1 MRSVNIDH
9 NTVRS
14 WEFNDDAIDMST
26 CYSDMVDSLY
36 AVIKCRVIRAGTII
50 LWYSTSRRTKV
61 KSRLH
66 TMIERSVGR
75 STNTNPKHL
84 GVYLVY
90 SYCIVVI
97 LSTSVGECSVLFCI
111 YDSSHMIEIHCH
123 WLCMS
128 THRPYNVFRLRS
140 TPYTRPNSAANHAP
154 NPTLMTTK
162 TLIIS
167 SLSHH
172 GNSIRSGCS
181 MVTRVEWWRGARVR
195 TCRIWQRSDA
205 RGSLVTTI

>member
-1 MRSVNIDH
+1 MVFHESADKSQVSL
-9 NTVRS
+9 TY
-14 WEFNDDAIDMST
+14 NDRT
-26 CYSDMVDSLY
+26 
-36 AVIKCRVIRAGTII
+36 KCRSINQYQPQAFRCVSSLLILYCSDPIYIR
-50 LWYSTSRRTKV
+50 
-61 KSRLH
+61 
-66 TMIERSVGR
+66 GR
-75 STNTNPKHL
+75 
-84 GVYLVY
+84 
-90 SYCIVVI
+90 
-97 LSTSVGECSVLFCI
+97 ECSVLFCI

-172 GNSIRSGCS
+172 SNSIRSGCS

-205 RGSLVTTI
+205 RASPCNNDIIITTFRHCVLFSQIPDLCSEGCSRYKP